1 VKKTSK
7 RSSSNSQGLPEP
19 TERQITSAFYNTFTS
34 GEGRLVYEW
43 LERQYNNTSS
53 FVPGEPETTSYN
65 EGCRAVF
72 LQIKHNLEHWTKHG
86 KDL

>member
-1 VKKTSK
+1 MKKTK
-7 RSSSNSQGLPEP
+7 QRSSSNSQGLPELS
-19 TERQITSAFYNTFTS
+19 EREITSAFYNTFTS
-34 GEGRLVYEW
+34 SDGRLVYEW

-72 LQIKHNLEHWTKHG
+72 LQIKHNMEHWENNG